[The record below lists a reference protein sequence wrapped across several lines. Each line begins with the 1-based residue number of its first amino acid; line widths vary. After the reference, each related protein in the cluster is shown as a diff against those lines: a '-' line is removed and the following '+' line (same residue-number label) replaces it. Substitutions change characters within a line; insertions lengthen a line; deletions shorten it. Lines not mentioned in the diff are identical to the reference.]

1 MHGDVISLE
10 EDRHPGEPLLKP
22 VMTGGRRLHP
32 PVPLGELQAHAA
44 RELQR
49 LPSSLR
55 RLDPVATY
63 PVDLS
68 HALVRLVRDFDERLG
83 ARQTQAT

>member
-1 MHGDVISLE
+1 MHGDVISSRRTATRASRCSKG
-10 EDRHPGEPLLKP
+10 DD
-22 VMTGGRRLHP
+22 GGRVAP
-32 PVPLGELQAHAA
+32 PVPAGELQAA
-44 RELQR
+44 RGEELQR

-55 RLDPVATY
+55 QLDPAATY

-83 ARQTQAT
+83 ARETQAT